1 MPNPKQLFRFTLKLL
16 LEPLVRLQ
24 PNLRGAV
31 TFPPSHY
38 HSPLLDIQSIGPLE
52 PNMPFDG
59 VELRPSE
66 QRSYYEDLLQ
76 RFPLL
81 AFPRKETAGNR
92 YFTDNT
98 YFNLSD
104 AFFLSGIVHRVDSLG
119 PRRSSMA

>member
-1 MPNPKQLFRFTLKLL
+1 MPNLKQLFRFTLKRL

-31 TFPPSHY
+31 TFPPGHY
-38 HSPLLDIQSIGPLE
+38 HTPLLDIQSIGPFE

-59 VELRPSE
+59 VECWEHVELRPSE
-66 QRSYYEDLLQ
+66 QRSYYEDRLQ

-81 AFPRKETAGNR
+81 PFPRKETAGNR

-98 YFNLSD
+98 CFNLSD
-104 AFFLSGIVHRVDSLG
+104 AFVLSGIVHR
-119 PRRSSMA
+119 